1 MIYPDIFFVFI
12 FSITV
17 KCWYFS
23 SYFYSFFNNI
33 FWSRHV
39 FFESGLPWGVEW
51 WKYWF
56 CSFFWDME
64 MVCTWSHKS
73 RLSRILHFL
82 QRCCLF
88 PKTLYF
94 LLSILEKKTCL
105 YTMFLMPAMNSVLL
119 LYILLYHMYTHIYI
133 YTYLH
138 THTLWQIYHFFHKNL
153 CFSKICIWYWTY
165 MSAISSCKF
174 CIFWNVFCILSCCSW
189 VLFKKNMS
197 KLNMH
202 FFKRWFNYDWIWTF
216 SRHHLYFALKALPCW
231 IKSSTLA
238 GNQYTLYMK
247 AQLKLEKCTS
257 WKDCCILNIFL
268 RRSCIL
274 KTTLL
279 SAVNCVLY
287 LCENEKNT
295 STGLKDLLHALHDF
309 CPFQRR

>member
-1 MIYPDIFFVFI
+1 MF
-12 FSITV
+12 
-17 KCWYFS
+17 
-23 SYFYSFFNNI
+23 
-33 FWSRHV
+33 

-138 THTLWQIYHFFHKNL
+138 THTHFDKFIIFFTKNYVSRKYVFDIEHTWVQFPAANSAFSETCSASFHAVHE
-153 CFSKICIWYWTY
+153 CFSKKTCQDWT
-165 MSAISSCKF
+165 
-174 CIFWNVFCILSCCSW
+174 
-189 VLFKKNMS
+189 
-197 KLNMH
+197 
-202 FFKRWFNYDWIWTF
+202 
-216 SRHHLYFALKALPCW
+216 
-231 IKSSTLA
+231 
-238 GNQYTLYMK
+238 
-247 AQLKLEKCTS
+247 CTS
-257 WKDCCILNIFL
+257 SKDGLTTIESGPFPGIIYIL
-268 RRSCIL
+268 
-274 KTTLL
+274 
-279 SAVNCVLY
+279 
-287 LCENEKNT
+287 
-295 STGLKDLLHALHDF
+295 
-309 CPFQRR
+309 P

>member
-1 MIYPDIFFVFI
+1 LIQTCFFWERTTVGGGVVKVLILQFFFEIWKWFAHETTNHDCPEYYIFCRDVVSFQKRFI
-12 FSITV
+12 F
-17 KCWYFS
+17 CLA
-23 SYFYSFFNNI
+23 
-33 FWSRHV
+33 FWKRKRV
-39 FFESGLPWGVEW
+39 
-51 WKYWF
+51 YIQ
-56 CSFFWDME
+56 CFW
-64 MVCTWSHKS
+64 CLQW
-73 RLSRILHFL
+73 ILYY
-82 QRCCLF
+82 CCA
-88 PKTLYF
+88 YY
-94 LLSILEKKTCL
+94 
-105 YTMFLMPAMNSVLL
+105 YT
-119 LYILLYHMYTHIYI
+119 ICTHIYI
-133 YTYLH
+133 YIFTH
-138 THTLWQIYHFFHKNL
+138 THTHFDKFIIFSQKFMFLEKYVFDIEHTWVQFPAANSAFSETCSASFHAVHE
-153 CFSKICIWYWTY
+153 CFS
-165 MSAISSCKF
+165 
-174 CIFWNVFCILSCCSW
+174 
-189 VLFKKNMS
+189 KKNMS
-197 KLNMH
+197 RLNMH